1 MKENSNI
8 FVNDIGKN
16 FYSNSS
22 ESVFDSLFKEYQ
34 RVVFKSIITS
44 FGLDMFIRDQY
55 GGDVDT
61 VHNVRSIG
69 TDPNMKYK
77 NSSNEAA
84 YEARGSYSH
93 KDVEGTGTNFQQ
105 TKHDARARYMEDPRN
120 NTVQDAYEDRPLGF
134 LGGSKGHPTDKSA
147 ELDHVISAKN
157 IHDDRGRV
165 LSGTSTVDLADNPN
179 NLKWTNEHLNK
190 SMGAD
195 EIPEYIAKHPE
206 LSEET
211 KARMMDAYD
220 QAKAEYEQTI
230 AKNYYFDF
238 SNPNCRRFYKDA
250 ALSAGKRG
258 LEMGLRQ
265 AVGFVAV
272 ELWFSVVD
280 AIKESDKTFEGT
292 CKAVGFGLENGV
304 KKIKNDYKSLLVHF
318 GEGVI
323 SGILASITSTIIN
336 TFFTTAENAGRIIRQ
351 TSASVVEA
359 TSILF
364 FNTRDQYLCD
374 RMTSAAKVIAT
385 GASVVIGTLV
395 QEEVS
400 TKLKPI
406 TINESLKKVI
416 SAFAGSLCTGFLSV
430 SILFLIDNGPYTKLL
445 IRIYGEGNRRL
456 DEQAI
461 LFKRYCAELESIEY
475 ERLDQ
480 ETSYIYALAEKLQAT
495 NDPDEINGLLRATI
509 SDLGLP
515 SVFGDSTIE
524 EKMNDKNWILR
535 F

>member
-1 MKENSNI
+1 M
-8 FVNDIGKN
+8 
-16 FYSNSS
+16 
-22 ESVFDSLFKEYQ
+22 
-34 RVVFKSIITS
+34 
-44 FGLDMFIRDQY
+44 
-55 GGDVDT
+55 
-61 VHNVRSIG
+61 
-69 TDPNMKYK
+69 
-77 NSSNEAA
+77 
-84 YEARGSYSH
+84 
-93 KDVEGTGTNFQQ
+93 
-105 TKHDARARYMEDPRN
+105 
-120 NTVQDAYEDRPLGF
+120 
-134 LGGSKGHPTDKSA
+134 
-147 ELDHVISAKN
+147 
-157 IHDDRGRV
+157 
-165 LSGTSTVDLADNPN
+165 
-179 NLKWTNEHLNK
+179 
-190 SMGAD
+190 
-195 EIPEYIAKHPE
+195 
-206 LSEET
+206 
-211 KARMMDAYD
+211 
-220 QAKAEYEQTI
+220 
-230 AKNYYFDF
+230 
-238 SNPNCRRFYKDA
+238 
-250 ALSAGKRG
+250 
-258 LEMGLRQ
+258 
-265 AVGFVAV
+265 
-272 ELWFSVVD
+272 
-280 AIKESDKTFEGT
+280 
-292 CKAVGFGLENGV
+292 
-304 KKIKNDYKSLLVHF
+304 HF
-318 GEGVI
+318 GEGVV

-480 ETSYIYALAEKLQAT
+480 ETSYIYALAEKLQTT